1 MTNGLVQRMTVE
13 ETTSIQWVAN
23 LDWELVLG
31 HYANSADPIQMPQ
44 NVASDQGLHNLLTG
58 ISVQNRIKMKTSSRN
73 PKARNGFVPTIR
85 MDKFT
90 YQKLKGLKNKQK
102 KKQAV

>member
-1 MTNGLVQRMTVE
+1 MTNGLVQHITVE

-44 NVASDQGLHNLLTG
+44 NLLTG

-102 KKQAV
+102 KQAV